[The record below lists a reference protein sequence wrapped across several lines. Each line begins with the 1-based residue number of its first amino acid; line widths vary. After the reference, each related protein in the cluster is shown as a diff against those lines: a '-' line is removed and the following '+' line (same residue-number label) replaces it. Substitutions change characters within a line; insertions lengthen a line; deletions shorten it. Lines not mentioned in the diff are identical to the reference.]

1 MAKIQMEQS
10 QETVAQ
16 DTVEIT
22 VESKPTE
29 VQVMP
34 VIKGSKRP
42 SDWAISAVA
51 GEDRIEARCNMTGAV
66 FEGTIKAFNEM
77 LRG

>member
-10 QETVAQ
+10 QEAVTQ
-16 DTVEIT
+16 DTVKIA
-22 VESKPTE
+22 VESKPAE
-29 VQVMP
+29 VQAMP